1 MPDVKRRSVAMFQT
15 LFGVNMSIFIPV
27 PAMSIAVPM
36 DALRAASKT
45 VRSGPRQKS
54 EKTGGL

>member
-1 MPDVKRRSVAMFQT
+1 MFIASKRWA
-15 LFGVNMSIFIPV
+15 FIPV

-45 VRSGPRQKS
+45 VRRGPRQN
-54 EKTGGL
+54 EE